1 MSALRQWLSQRGL
14 DSHADL
20 LVQQDIELDLLPHLS
35 ELDLEKL
42 GLSLGQRKRL
52 MLAINALRNGTDE
65 PQREARDTVMLAAD
79 DPTAPPLAPTQV
91 ERRRLTVM
99 FCDLVGSTA
108 LSERLDPEDL
118 RSLMQAYQQMCGAVV
133 AQHDGH
139 VAQYLGDGLMI
150 YFGWPKAH
158 EDDAERSVR
167 AALDIIAQVKA
178 IAAPLPLQVR
188 VGIAT
193 GPVVVGDTGGGDASI
208 PKTAI
213 GPTPNVAA
221 RLQALAQPDQIVI
234 ATTTQRL
241 LGHLYAYDDLGEQA
255 LKGLTSPVRAWR
267 VIGARGEVSRFDA
280 MRGSEG
286 FTELIGRDAELA
298 LLQQRWQLARQGQG
312 QAVLV
317 RGEPGI
323 GKSRLLRALRD
334 HVVADGHSL
343 LRYDCAPHFRN
354 SALYPV
360 TAQLRRAA
368 NLAPDDAATVRLDK
382 LQALLAL
389 AQCDAAEPLALLA
402 TLLNI
407 PLDGRV
413 PPVDMTPQLQR
424 QQTYQAL
431 EDLLHGMAQRQPI
444 LLVVEDAHWADPS
457 TLEFLGRLL
466 GRIASWPVLLV
477 ITFRPVFESPWPP
490 QAHVANVLL
499 ARLGREDSMRLMRD
513 VADHKALPA
522 VLLEQI
528 AAKTDGVPLFVEE
541 LTKTLLEAGIL
552 RDEGDRYVLTGAHL
566 QIQVPHTLHDSL
578 MERLDHLGHVK
589 DIAQT
594 CAAIGREFS
603 FDFLQAVSSSI
614 ESRLRDA
621 LAQLSE
627 AGLIYGMPDAPT
639 ETYAFKHALVQEV
652 AYSTL
657 LRQERQSLHGRI
669 ALTIEQRLP
678 ETATTHPE
686 LLAHHHAEAG
696 NKAAAIGFSSAAGLA
711 ALQRSSYVETI
722 AHARQALGWLDA
734 IEDDTERTRTE
745 LSLNGLITP
754 AMMVHYGYASEELER
769 VTQRSMQLIDM
780 LGDAP
785 AVFPTLWALKVY
797 HHVRSNREQARELA
811 QRFVDMAERTC
822 NNDQLMA
829 GLPLLAQCMWIEGD
843 YLGARAVLERALALY
858 DVQIHR
864 AHALQ
869 YGLDSL
875 SYSLVTL
882 SQVQWGLGDADGALR
897 LAQQAVDHA
906 QEIKHANT
914 EGLSRLYLM
923 MVHQGLGD
931 RQRVDELGRET
942 LAFCERFGVA
952 TPSSYARMIHNWAI
966 GDIDVSLHII
976 GVHKSIGARLGL
988 TYYVALIAES
998 AAAAGR
1004 HDEALGLLDGCVEQ
1018 AEQMAER
1025 YYLPEL
1031 HRLRGQVLL
1040 RRDSSALASAQ
1051 ACFEQALAVARSQG
1065 AVMHELRAAV
1075 ALHRIWQQQG
1085 LHRQADELLATTL
1098 GHLPEAARV
1107 QALALAEKLA
1117 AS

>member
-1 MSALRQWLSQRGL
+1 MSSLRQWLAVHGL
-14 DSHADL
+14 AEHADL
-20 LVQQDIELDLLPHLS
+20 LERNDVELDLLPQLN

-42 GLSLGQRKRL
+42 GLSLGQRKRMMRAFASL
-52 MLAINALRNGTDE
+52 GASAAAQPVGG
-65 PQREARDTVMLAAD
+65 DTAMVASEDHGAA
-79 DPTAPPLAPTQV
+79 PMAPTQV

-118 RSLMQAYQQMCGAVV
+118 RNLMQSYQRTCGAII
-133 AQHDGH
+133 ARHDGH

-167 AALDIIAQVKA
+167 AALEIIDQVKT
-178 IAAPLPLQVR
+178 IHAPLPLTVR

-234 ATTTQRL
+234 ATSTRRL
-241 LGHLYAYDDLGEQA
+241 LGHLYAYEDLGEQA
-255 LKGLTSPVRAWR
+255 LKGLSSPVRAWR
-267 VIGARGEVSRFDA
+267 VTGARGEVSRFDA
-280 MRGSEG
+280 MRGADG
-286 FTELIGRDAELA
+286 FTDLIGRDDELG
-298 LLQQRWQLARQGQG
+298 LLQARWQLARQGQG

-323 GKSRLLRALRD
+323 GKSRLIRALRD
-334 HVVADGHSL
+334 HVAADAPVT

-354 SALYPV
+354 SAFYPV
-360 TAQLRRAA
+360 TEQLRRAA
-368 NLAPDDAATVRLDK
+368 GLAPDDTVAVKLDK
-382 LQALLAL
+382 LQAMLAL
-389 AQCDAAEPLALLA
+389 SQGDAAESLALLA
-402 TLLNI
+402 PLLNL

-413 PPVDMTPQLQR
+413 APVDMTPQLQR
-424 QQTYQAL
+424 QQTHQAL
-431 EDLLHGMAQRQPI
+431 EDMLVGLARHQPLL
-444 LLVVEDAHWADPS
+444 LLVEDAHWADPS

-466 GRIASWPVLLV
+466 ERIAQWSMMAV
-477 ITFRPVFESPWPP
+477 ITFRPVFEAPWPP
-490 QAHVANVLL
+490 HPHVADMMLS
-499 ARLGREDSMRLMRD
+499 RLGREDSMRLMRD

-552 RDEGDRYVLTGAHL
+552 RDEGDRYVLTGSPL
-566 QIQVPHTLHDSL
+566 QIEVPNTLHDSL
-578 MERLDHLGHVK
+578 MERLDHLGAVK

-614 ESRLRDA
+614 ETRLRDA

-627 AGLIYGMPDAPT
+627 AGLIYGLPDAPT

-669 ALTIEQRLP
+669 ALTLEQRLP

-686 LLAHHHAEAG
+686 LLAHHHSEAG
-696 NKAAAIGFSSAAGLA
+696 NKVVAIGFSSAAGMA

-734 IEDDTERTRTE
+734 IADPAERTRAE

-769 VTQRSMQLIDM
+769 VTQRSMALIDM

-797 HHVRSNREQARELA
+797 HHVRSNRDQARELA
-811 QRFVDMAERTC
+811 QRFVDMAERIG

-829 GLPLLAQCMWIEGD
+829 GLPLLAQCRWIEGD
-843 YLGARAVLERALALY
+843 YLGARAVLDRALALY
-858 DVQIHR
+858 DVQAHR
-864 AHALQ
+864 SHALM

-882 SQVQWGLGDADGALR
+882 SQVQWGLGDADGALQ
-897 LAQQAVDHA
+897 LAQQAVLHA
-906 QEIKHANT
+906 QELKHANT
-914 EGLSRLYLM
+914 IGLAMLYLM
-923 MVHQGLGD
+923 MVHQERGE
-931 RQRVDELGRET
+931 RQRVEELGRET

-966 GDIDVSLHII
+966 GDVDTSLHII
-976 GVHKSIGARLGL
+976 PVHKAIGARLGL
-988 TYYVALIAES
+988 TYYMALIAES
-998 AAAAGR
+998 AAAVGR
-1004 HDEALGLLDGCVEQ
+1004 YDEALALIAECVQQ

-1040 RRDSSALASAQ
+1040 LRDPKALAEAQ
-1051 ACFEQALAVARSQG
+1051 ACFEQALAVAQAQG
-1065 AVMHELRAAV
+1065 AAMHGLRAGV
-1075 ALHRIWQQQG
+1075 ELHRIWRGQG
-1085 LHRQADELLATTL
+1085 LHRQADDMLANVL
-1098 GHLPEAARV
+1098 GQLPEPARAKA
-1107 QALALAEKLA
+1107 QAEIQQLA
-1117 AS
+1117 AT